1 MWFGNTSIGHVTL
14 TLDMLDRTGRGGRC
28 WHGAW
33 ERFLFSTASL
43 QQVLNRHSRS
53 TLKMEEEEA
62 KGIRLHKFRVRR
74 EIRQV
79 REQYDRQMLAQK
91 QAGSHPPNIP
101 DGLTLYFSPADL
113 VDGNELH
120 VQWTMQVHKS
130 EIPDSYWPNCQF
142 TFDAL
147 FPEHYPVHPP
157 KVTCKTPIFHPNI
170 SPSGS
175 VDHSMLANGWRPSTT
190 LFDVIEQLFLTF
202 FVGDPNFND
211 PLWDCTEAA
220 DLGLS
225 NKEEFRRRAMAVAR
239 QHKTFIPGTCPPPS
253 RSMFL

>member
-1 MWFGNTSIGHVTL
+1 
-14 TLDMLDRTGRGGRC
+14 
-28 WHGAW
+28 
-33 ERFLFSTASL
+33 
-43 QQVLNRHSRS
+43 
-53 TLKMEEEEA
+53 MEEEEA
-62 KGIRLHKFRVRR
+62 KGIRQAVVDAAVLRDQWPPRDHTDLPDERQWREDLIPVTMFIERHRDRFQLEFRVRQ

-79 REQYDRQMLAQK
+79 QEQYHRQMIAQK

-113 VDGNELH
+113 VDGNPLH

-147 FPEHYPVHPP
+147 FPEHYPVDPP

-175 VDHSMLANGWRPSTT
+175 VDHSMLASSWRPSTT

-211 PLWDCTEAA
+211 PLPECTEAA

-225 NKEEFRRRAMAVAR
+225 NKEEFRRRAMALAR